1 MIHAIEFYSEDR
13 VDIGIGASKDV
24 KTVYVVDYTESPK
37 NKITLEG
44 HPKSGAVRVELLN
57 SSTVRVTNNSMN
69 VVSLWPGKVFLT
81 VTKGHPIYEAMAD
94 VADARLGVPMKEAT
108 ITGIVTD
115 IRTETSIDAL
125 NLPIGIHSKLRHG
138 GYYTIEQ
145 LDKTHSE
152 ELLSISGIGD
162 STLCRIREAVLAY
175 MEGDDDDG
183 L

>member
-24 KTVYVVDYTESPK
+24 RVIKQGGFVEHARNRT
-37 NKITLEG
+37 TLKG
-44 HPKSGAVRVELLN
+44 HPKPKAVSFELLN
-57 SSTVRVTNNSMN
+57 STTLRVTNNSNN
-69 VVSLWPGKVFLT
+69 VVSLWPGEVFLT
-81 VTKGHPIYEAMAD
+81 VVPGHQIHSALSD
-94 VADARLGVPMKEAT
+94 VVDARLGVPMRETT
-108 ITGIVTD
+108 ITGTVTD

-162 STLCRIREAVLAY
+162 STLCRIREAVLTY
-175 MEGDDDDG
+175 MEGDDDNG